1 MEAEGLGSE
10 RSRRPESGNRLS
22 ADWALERTRLFASL
36 SRGPYRIG
44 RVNYGRFAQAF
55 PEAVGAAEAK
65 GYYWPDEVDHAEEEG
80 QDQAVPTVRAE
91 ARPAD
96 VPAGLGEVMSAP
108 TGAERLIGAAK
119 LYVENIDTLVN
130 SEDPKAIYQALES
143 RNEAK
148 QHLQEAILDYDVAKW
163 IAALDD

>member
-1 MEAEGLGSE
+1 
-10 RSRRPESGNRLS
+10 
-22 ADWALERTRLFASL
+22 
-36 SRGPYRIG
+36 
-44 RVNYGRFAQAF
+44 
-55 PEAVGAAEAK
+55 
-65 GYYWPDEVDHAEEEG
+65 
-80 QDQAVPTVRAE
+80 
-91 ARPAD
+91 
-96 VPAGLGEVMSAP
+96 MSAP